1 MTTIWVR
8 VVGGALLFLVGL
20 VWVLQGTGATGA
32 TGGMNGQS
40 EWTLIGMVVA
50 VVGLVLLAGGI
61 RKLRAANRR

>member
-50 VVGLVLLAGGI
+50 VVGLVLLAAGI
-61 RKLRAANRR
+61 RRLRAANRR

>member
-50 VVGLVLLAGGI
+50 VVGLVLLAAGI